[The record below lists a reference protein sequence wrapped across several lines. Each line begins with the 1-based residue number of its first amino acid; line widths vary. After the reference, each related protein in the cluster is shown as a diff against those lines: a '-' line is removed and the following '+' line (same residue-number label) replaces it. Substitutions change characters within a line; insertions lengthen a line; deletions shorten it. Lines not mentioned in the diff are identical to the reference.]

1 MVVGGL
7 GGVGGA
13 GGVGGPGGWG
23 SRLEQQEAA
32 EEERYKNELLKQKEV
47 SPLLKGGRGV
57 L

>member
-7 GGVGGA
+7 GGVGGP
-13 GGVGGPGGWG
+13 GGVGRPGGWG